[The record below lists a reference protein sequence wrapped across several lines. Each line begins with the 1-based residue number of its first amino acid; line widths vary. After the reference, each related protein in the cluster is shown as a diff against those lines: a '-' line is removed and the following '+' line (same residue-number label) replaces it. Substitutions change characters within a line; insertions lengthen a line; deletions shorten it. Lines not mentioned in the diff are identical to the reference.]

1 MKKLMGLAFICLMA
15 CMTFML
21 TGCTKCAG
29 DKTEPAVDVVTTDS
43 AEAAAVTEGF
53 NVEHLISTDR
63 QAMFMTYKQDYRW
76 YETCIVL
83 KDFLDEDCDGTVV
96 GLSNIFQVVFEE
108 GNGADVYVVMYA
120 HAANK
125 GDSVTTVHS
134 FWIEDYDMGKEPV
147 KMITFAEAFQKIQ
160 EVNYPKPH
168 SKHCVLRK
176 EVGPKD
182 CNPQYIFG
190 NTQAQLY
197 VDAVTGKVS
206 DKNPVFEGVTL
217 AKPLGEWP

>member
-15 CMTFML
+15 CMAFML

-29 DKTEPAVDVVTTDS
+29 DKTEPAADVVAADS
-43 AEAAAVTEGF
+43 AKTDTVVTEGY
-53 NVEHLISTDR
+53 NVEQIVSTDR
-63 QAMFMTYKQDYRW
+63 QAMFMAYKQDYRW

-83 KDFLDEDCDGTVV
+83 KDFLDEDCDGTVE
-96 GLSNIFQVVFEE
+96 GLSNIFQVVLEE
-108 GNGADVYVVMYA
+108 DNGADVYVVMYS
-120 HAANK
+120 HAAGK
-125 GDSVTTVHS
+125 DSVTTVHS

-176 EVGPKD
+176 EVGPND

-190 NTQAQLY
+190 NAQAQLY

-206 DKNPVFEGVTL
+206 PDNPVFEGVKL